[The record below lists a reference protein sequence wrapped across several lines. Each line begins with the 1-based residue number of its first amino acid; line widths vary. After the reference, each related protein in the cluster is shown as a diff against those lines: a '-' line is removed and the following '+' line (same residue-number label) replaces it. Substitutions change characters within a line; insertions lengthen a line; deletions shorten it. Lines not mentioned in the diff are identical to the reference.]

1 MISHGQVMT
10 ALDLSLIVLAIAL
23 AIAVWRLAALL
34 RASVEEE
41 MRLVISFSSLIE
53 MKDGYTEGHCARV
66 KNWAAGIG
74 RGMGLSPRGIND
86 VVIAAMLHD
95 IGKIGVSDAILNK
108 PAKLDEGEFKVIQKH
123 PAWGADVLA
132 CFTRFAGAAAIIRHH
147 HEAFDGTGYPGGLRG
162 VQIPVGA
169 RIVAVIDAYDA
180 MTSTRSYRPA
190 MPAAKGMSILRENR
204 GKQFDAEVVDLFCRL
219 LTEGM
224 EGRIDPVCGMAG
236 DESRY
241 AAYGGNDYCFCSTAC
256 REEFLKNPAKYAA
269 PAPPGASGWSTM
281 EKL

>member
-1 MISHGQVMT
+1 MISHGEVMT
-10 ALDLSLIVLAIAL
+10 ALDLLLIVLATAL
-23 AIAVWRLAALL
+23 AIAVWRLSVLL
-34 RASVEEE
+34 RASEEEE

-74 RGMGLSPRGIND
+74 RGMGMSRRGIND

-95 IGKIGVSDAILNK
+95 IGKIGVPDAILNK
-108 PAKLDEGEFKVIQKH
+108 PAKLDEGEFKVIQGH
-123 PAWGADVLA
+123 PARGADVLA
-132 CFTRFAGAAAIIRHH
+132 GFKRFAGAAEVIRHH
-147 HEAFDGTGYPGGLRG
+147 HEAYDGTGYPSGLRG
-162 VQIPVGA
+162 ERIPRGA

-190 MPAAKGMSILRENR
+190 MPAAKGMAILREGR
-204 GKQFDAEVVDLFCRL
+204 GTQFDAEVVDVFCRL
-219 LTEGM
+219 LAEGM

-236 DESRY
+236 DESRHV
-241 AAYGGNDYCFCSTAC
+241 AHGGNDYYFCSAAC

-269 PAPPGASGWSTM
+269 SVAPGPP
-281 EKL
+281 E